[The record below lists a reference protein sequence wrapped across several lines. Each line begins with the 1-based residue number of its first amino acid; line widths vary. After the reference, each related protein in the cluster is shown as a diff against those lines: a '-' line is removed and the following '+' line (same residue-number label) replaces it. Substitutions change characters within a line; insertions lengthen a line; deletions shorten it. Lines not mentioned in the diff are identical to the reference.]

1 MIDGDDEVNI
11 LHSSSSSLSYKE
23 RYKDYGDNDVDS
35 AYALKALKKCSGE
48 LGLSLSAPSTLSDPT
63 ATCRPQIFNDIFRCS
78 LISTHTDL
86 VWVLKKCQ
94 VTYNTSTFSQAFF
107 ISQEE
112 YKIKKTHHHIL
123 SCHLHHS
130 ESYLSSVI
138 NNI

>member
-1 MIDGDDEVNI
+1 MIDGDDEDNM
-11 LHSSSSSLSYKE
+11 LHSSSSSLSYME
-23 RYKDYGDNDVDS
+23 QYKDHGDNDVDS
-35 AYALKALKKCSGE
+35 AYALKALKKCAGE

-78 LISTHTDL
+78 LISTHADL

-112 YKIKKTHHHIL
+112 YKIKKLL
-123 SCHLHHS
+123 SCHHS
-130 ESYLSSVI
+130 ESHLLRLI

>member
-1 MIDGDDEVNI
+1 MIDGDDEDNM
-11 LHSSSSSLSYKE
+11 LHSSSSSSLSYME
-23 RYKDYGDNDVDS
+23 QYKDHGDNDVDS
-35 AYALKALKKCSGE
+35 AYALKALKKCAGE

-112 YKIKKTHHHIL
+112 YKIKKLL
-123 SCHLHHS
+123 SCHHS
-130 ESYLSSVI
+130 ESHLSSLI